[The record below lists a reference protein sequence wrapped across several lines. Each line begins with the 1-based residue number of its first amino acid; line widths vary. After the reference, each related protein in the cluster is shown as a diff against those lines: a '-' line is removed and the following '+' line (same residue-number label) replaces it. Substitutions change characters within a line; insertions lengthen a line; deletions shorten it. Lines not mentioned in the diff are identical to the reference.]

1 MGLVRLSWGDL
12 VAAVRRVARQLRGRD
27 FDAVV
32 AVGVSGLIPAV
43 ILRELLGVGE
53 FYVMVVKRYSDEK
66 PPRLLAEDPV
76 VLQAPEPSS
85 VRGKRVL
92 VVDDLART
100 GRTLEA
106 VREYLLSCGAASVTT
121 AVVVRRG
128 RVEVD
133 AVGVEASECVLF
145 PWEALSPVEADH
157 QSPTCKPHHSGRPR

>member
-1 MGLVRLSWGDL
+1 MELVRMSWGDL
-12 VAAVRRVARQLRGRD
+12 IAAVRSMARQLRGRD

-53 FYVMVVKRYSDEK
+53 FYVMIVKRYSDDK

-85 VRGKRVL
+85 IKGKRVL
-92 VVDDLART
+92 VVDDLVRT

-106 VREYLLSCGAASVTT
+106 VKRHLLSRGAASVTT

-128 RVEVD
+128 RSEVD
-133 AVGVEASECVLF
+133 VVGVEVSGCVLF

-157 QSPTCKPHHSGRPR
+157 HSPTCKPHHGR